1 MSDGASEHGEVH
13 RHEKLGL
20 IDQLRWVMR
29 YPKYR
34 KLLAIR
40 LVSQAGDGM
49 FQVGL
54 ATLFFFNPQN
64 ATTAGG
70 VAAAFAVLLL
80 PFTIVGPFA
89 GPLLDRWSRRNV
101 LHYANLVRVGLALIL
116 AVLIFAVPT
125 HWVIYVL
132 ALVTLGVNRFLLS
145 ALSAGQPHTLP
156 THLLVMAN
164 SITPTLGSVSAVLG
178 GALGL
183 VLSWVST
190 EALRN
195 AIALVMAAIIF
206 AAAAVLALRLE
217 RWELGPDEKPTTS
230 LTQDFRK
237 VLRRMTDGVV
247 YLTRRGTPMYGLGI
261 MAIHRF
267 LYGVNFI
274 ALLLISRNLLSDP
287 MDADAGLATFALVAG
302 VSLVGNGLAIV
313 LTPTMYQWMSPSTWI
328 LACLGISVISQA
340 LLIVTYRAPLIFVSA
355 ILLGLGV
362 QGAKIAVDTIVQA
375 DTADAYRGRA
385 FALYDMMYNA
395 AFVGAAVLAALAL
408 PDTGW
413 APGVFAGLAATYVL
427 AAGWYW
433 VKVKG
438 VNFRPRAVGADSV

>member
-1 MSDGASEHGEVH
+1 MSESG
-13 RHEKLGL
+13 EKLGL
-20 IDQLRWVMR
+20 IDQLKRIIQ

-34 KLLAIR
+34 KLLVIR
-40 LVSQAGDGM
+40 LVSQAGDGV

-101 LHYANLVRVGLALIL
+101 LHYANLVRVVLALIL
-116 AVLIFAVPT
+116 AVLIYYVPT

-145 ALSAGQPHTLP
+145 GLSAGQPHTLP
-156 THLLVMAN
+156 NHLLVMAN
-164 SITPTLGSVSAVLG
+164 SITPTLGSVSAAA
-178 GALGL
+178 GAVFGL
-183 VLSWVST
+183 VLNWVSF

-206 AAAAVLALRLE
+206 AVAAVLALRLG
-217 RWELGPDEKPTTS
+217 RADLGPDEKPTTT
-230 LTQDFRK
+230 LGEDFRG
-237 VLRRMTDGVV
+237 VLRRMWDGVV

-302 VSLVGNGLAIV
+302 ISMVGNGLAIV
-313 LTPTMYQWMSPSTWI
+313 LTPTMYKRISPSQWI
-328 LACLGISVISQA
+328 MICLGISVISQG
-340 LLIVTYRAPLIFVSA
+340 LMIVTYKPPLLFVSA
-355 ILLGLGV
+355 VLLGLGV

-385 FALYDMMYNA
+385 FSLYDMMYNA

-413 APGVFAGLAATYVL
+413 SPSVFTGLTVTYLVAT
-427 AAGWYW
+427 AWYW
-433 VKVKG
+433 MKVKG
-438 VNFRPRAVGADSV
+438 VGFKPRTVIGRA

>member
-1 MSDGASEHGEVH
+1 MN
-13 RHEKLGL
+13 RLGL
-20 IDQLRWVMR
+20 VGQLRHVAR

-40 LVSQAGDGM
+40 LVSQAGDGV

-70 VAAAFAVLLL
+70 VAVAFAVLLL
-80 PFTIVGPFA
+80 PFTVVGPFA

-101 LHYANLVRVGLALIL
+101 LWCANVVRVALALAL
-116 AVLIFAVPT
+116 AVLVYFD
-125 HWVIYVL
+125 HWLIYVL

-156 THLLVMAN
+156 RHLLVMAN
-164 SITPTLGSVSAVLG
+164 SITPTLGSVSAVV
-178 GALGL
+178 GAVLGL
-183 VLSWVST
+183 VLSWISSPSVRH
-190 EALRN
+190 AL
-195 AIALVMAAIIF
+195 ALVLAAVVFAMAAM
-206 AAAAVLALRLE
+206 LALRLGA
-217 RWELGPDEKPTTS
+217 RDLGPDEEPKTT
-230 LTQDFRK
+230 LTEDFRQ
-237 VLRRMTDGVV
+237 VLTRMVAGVK
-247 YLTRRGTPMYGLGI
+247 YLTRRGTPMYALGI

-267 LYGVNFI
+267 LYAINFI

-287 MDADAGLATFALVAG
+287 MDAEAGLATFALVAG
-302 VSLVGNGLAIV
+302 VSIVGNGLAIV
-313 LTPTMYQWMSPSTWI
+313 LTPTAYKWVSPWQWI
-328 LACLGISVISQA
+328 LICLGISVVSQA
-340 LLIVTYRAPLIFVSA
+340 LLVLTYRAPLLFVSA

-375 DTADAYRGRA
+375 DTADAFRGRA

-395 AFVGAAVLAALAL
+395 AFVGAAFLGALTL

-413 APGVFAGLAATYVL
+413 SPSVFLGLTVTYLLAA
-427 AAGWYW
+427 AWYW
-433 VKVKG
+433 LKLRG
-438 VNFRPRAVGADSV
+438 VNFKPRLIN